1 YYKKASQVRTL
12 ILNDFQKA
20 YESCDLIISPVTPT
34 PAWKRGAH
42 ADDPLAL
49 YLSDILT
56 ISANLAGI
64 PGISVPGGFSKD
76 GLPIG
81 IQLQG
86 PHFREDTLLKAAYNL
101 ELGTELGNKCPKI
114 G

>member
-1 YYKKASQVRTL
+1 
-12 ILNDFQKA
+12 
-20 YESCDLIISPVTPT
+20 SPVTPA
-34 PAWKRGAH
+34 PAWKIGDK
-42 ADDPLAL
+42 ADDPLAV

-64 PGISVPGGFSKD
+64 PGMSVPAGFSGD

-86 PHFREDTLLKAAYNL
+86 AHFREDILLRAAWNL
-101 ELGTELGNKCPKI
+101 EQRAGVRGILPGVVEQ
-114 G
+114 